1 MPHPERGRLWKGK
14 LAPKNR
20 QYIYPEERCIIN
32 DICINPFSIPHDASE
47 PVGYNIEAENHKIT
61 IATDLGHITKTIK
74 ESIFDSEILLLEAN
88 HDEQMVKNSS
98 YPYELQERIL
108 GKQGHLSNKT
118 AGNLLCDVISEKLS
132 YVFLGHLSEEN
143 NSPNLAYKTV
153 KNILQKEKIQVG
165 KQLQLE
171 VAPRNKNS
179 SVITL

>member
-1 MPHPERGRLWKGK
+1 M
-14 LAPKNR
+14 
-20 QYIYPEERCIIN
+20 
-32 DICINPFSIPHDASE
+32 
-47 PVGYNIEAENHKIT
+47 
-61 IATDLGHITKTIK
+61 
-74 ESIFDSEILLLEAN
+74 
-88 HDEQMVKNSS
+88 
-98 YPYELQERIL
+98 
-108 GKQGHLSNKT
+108 
-118 AGNLLCDVISEKLS
+118 LCDVISEKLS